1 MNEFESSPK
10 TWPPLGLPT
19 GSVRALLT
27 LIVVAVVVAK
37 LALDR
42 PPDALWIETLMIA
55 LAHYFTSRRF
65 VSLSPA
71 VMQRLQQEGV
81 LENERQ
87 PLYLP
92 KNSIRTI
99 IIGAFVGLG
108 IYLFRGEGN
117 WYERRLFQPQAV
129 AMLSMVFAYLLGA
142 IVGSVSGW
150 FKKRHTQPITGVWG
164 DIKAVIVIGAILVA
178 AVPEFV
184 DFGMPFPPLV
194 DRIALGL
201 TLFYFGS
208 R

>member
-1 MNEFESSPK
+1 MNEFEGSPK

-27 LIVVAVVVAK
+27 LIVVAVVVTK
-37 LALDR
+37 LAFGL
-42 PPDALWIETLMIA
+42 PPDVLWVETLMIA

-65 VSLSPA
+65 VSLPPA
-71 VMQRLQQEGV
+71 VKLRLEQEGV
-81 LENERQ
+81 IEKERQ

-108 IYLFRGEGN
+108 IFLFRGEGL
-117 WYERRLFQPQAV
+117 WYQRRLFQPPAV

-142 IVGSVSGW
+142 IVATVSGW
-150 FKKRHTQPITGVWG
+150 FKKSDAQPITGVWG
-164 DIKAVIVIGAILVA
+164 DIKAVVVLGAMVVA
-178 AVPEFV
+178 AVPELFDV
-184 DFGMPFPPLV
+184 GVKLPPLV
-194 DRIALGL
+194 DHIALGL
-201 TLFYFGS
+201 TLFYFGA

>member
-1 MNEFESSPK
+1 MNEFENSPK

-27 LIVVAVVVAK
+27 LIVVAVVVARV
-37 LALDR
+37 ALGKSLDK
-42 PPDALWIETLMIA
+42 LWIETLLIA

-65 VSLSPA
+65 VSLPPN
-71 VMQRLQQEGV
+71 VMLRLEQEGV
-81 LENERQ
+81 IAKERH

-99 IIGAFVGLG
+99 IIGSFVGLG
-108 IYLFRGEGN
+108 IYLYREPKLVTP
-117 WYERRLFQPQAV
+117 EAIAL
-129 AMLSMVFAYLLGA
+129 LSMVFAYLLGA
-142 IVGSVSGW
+142 IVRGVASW
-150 FKKRHTQPITGVWG
+150 FHRRRSQPITGMWG
-164 DIKAVIVIGAILVA
+164 DIKALIVLGAILVA
-178 AVPEFV
+178 AVPAVF
-184 DFGMPFPPLV
+184 DIGLQAPPLV